1 MQPEIDVAI
10 VDAVE
15 LLLRTTNYAELNR
28 PVFYTCPILKDIV
41 LMRYDYSQEA
51 INAYEPM
58 MRSLKSNYIS
68 QINKELKHNYIS
80 QSSDAF
86 IMHQVTF
93 TGKTYG
99 ESRQQWL
106 NFIIQ
111 SLTMEES
118 ACLVN

>member
-1 MQPEIDVAI
+1 MQPDIDIAI
-10 VDAVE
+10 VEAVE
-15 LLLRTTNYAELNR
+15 LLLRTTSYVDLNR
-28 PVFYTCPILKDIV
+28 PTFYTCPMLKDIV

-51 INAYEPM
+51 INEYEPM
-58 MRSLKSNYIS
+58 MKSIKSSYIS

-99 ESRQQWL
+99 ESRMQWL

-111 SLTMEES
+111 SLTIEES